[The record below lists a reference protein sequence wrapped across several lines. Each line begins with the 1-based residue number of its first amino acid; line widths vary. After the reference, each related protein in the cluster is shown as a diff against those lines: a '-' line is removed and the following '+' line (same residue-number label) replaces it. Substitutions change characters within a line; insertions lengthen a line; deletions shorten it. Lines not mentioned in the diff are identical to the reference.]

1 MSVSWPHGAHG
12 LVQLHPLDAGI
23 VTDGHL
29 FKSLSLPSL
38 WSLSHLVQTLC
49 NQNCSSLAVICFLM
63 VENKDNSPSSLTLPK
78 LCQHL
83 QYGVIG
89 TNRQASS
96 FTAGTSESILLHL
109 PRPGSPHR
117 FSNKSEPIK
126 RLFYVPSRSW
136 DAAGAKAWPWSQ
148 HILLGCLTASQH
160 DWLLLPYPVVTGFDP
175 TEEWLCDFWLESRWI
190 SVTLNTYYDMKRWL
204 KEWKENVCIA

>member
-1 MSVSWPHGAHG
+1 MVICLNPCPFLLSGASHI
-12 LVQLHPLDAGI
+12 LSRLCATRIVLH
-23 VTDGHL
+23 
-29 FKSLSLPSL
+29 SL
-38 WSLSHLVQTLC
+38 WSVSLWWRTKTTLRPASHW
-49 NQNCSSLAVICFLM
+49 S
-63 VENKDNSPSSLTLPK
+63 PK

-83 QYGVIG
+83 QYGVIS

-96 FTAGTSESILLHL
+96 FTAGTSESILLHS
-109 PRPGSPHR
+109 PRPGSPHQ

-126 RLFYVPSRSW
+126 WWFYVPSRSW

-148 HILLGCLTASQH
+148 HILLGSLTASQH
-160 DWLLLPYPVVTGFDP
+160 DWLLLPYPVVTGFDT

-204 KEWKENVCIA
+204 KEWKENVCTA